1 MPSPAHE
8 WMVALLTDDPRRL
21 DVLLRV
27 LRRMGLRARFVV
39 VDAAVHLVNAMELRP
54 DALLIDPDT
63 GRWLALEVQ
72 LHIDEE
78 KRTMWPLLAAYLTR
92 KHGTMGD
99 VLVITPDA
107 SVAAWAETGWHLE
120 GALGS
125 SHGFAPAVVLLGE
138 REAYALLASPSPEM
152 AVFAAWAMQ
161 ARKGSAALEIVT
173 AALRRLDEIEDSALK
188 MSLTQSILA
197 VLAEPLRE
205 VLLAML
211 AANRMPKP
219 EPWLEE
225 LIARF
230 EARGEARGKALALIR
245 LLQRRGVAYS
255 ADDETRITA
264 CADVNVLDDWLD
276 RAATAVAR
284 RDVFGDG

>member
-1 MPSPAHE
+1 
-8 WMVALLTDDPRRL
+8 
-21 DVLLRV
+21 
-27 LRRMGLRARFVV
+27 
-39 VDAAVHLVNAMELRP
+39 
-54 DALLIDPDT
+54 
-63 GRWLALEVQ
+63 
-72 LHIDEE
+72 
-78 KRTMWPLLAAYLTR
+78 
-92 KHGTMGD
+92 
-99 VLVITPDA
+99 
-107 SVAAWAETGWHLE
+107 
-120 GALGS
+120 
-125 SHGFAPAVVLLGE
+125 
-138 REAYALLASPSPEM
+138 
-152 AVFAAWAMQ
+152 
-161 ARKGSAALEIVT
+161 
-173 AALRRLDEIEDSALK
+173 
-188 MSLTQSILA
+188 
-197 VLAEPLRE
+197 
-205 VLLAML
+205 ML